1 MPVFQQ
7 NCTSQLKDGPLFTE
21 LKSQKQQYSLIADV
35 CGTDPSCDDVGYD
48 YPGSEER
55 HHLKK
60 KPTECPVGGGDTSNT
75 CHIALSC
82 PHFKL
87 SIHREGEGVYEGWEG
102 GPLKYN

>member
-60 KPTECPVGGGDTSNT
+60 KPTKCPVGGGG
-75 CHIALSC
+75 IL
-82 PHFKL
+82 P
-87 SIHREGEGVYEGWEG
+87 IHVILLYLVPILNFPYIERGRECTRDGRVD
-102 GPLKYN
+102 P